1 MSERKY
7 YCFCDSN
14 CKFETMTKEQIL
26 AAIAQAIETGTVGEC
41 DTGFITKVK
50 ETNGGS
56 CITFWVGTQAE
67 YNALDAHEK
76 NCVYIISD
84 DSFVADLAAL
94 VKQLQESV
102 ATAESVAG
110 EAKITAE
117 RAANIITPSMDDG
130 KSYLYM
136 TNEAELDA
144 WLTAQMNELFKASPA
159 AKVSG
164 FYLEDVFQTTT
175 FITVTLKVGMEKDG
189 VIAEFVADVDGCATR
204 WLKSY
209 DYHNGWT
216 PLEWENPPMKS
227 GVTYRTTERHNG
239 KPVYAKTMS
248 VELGEDG
255 VKKSLLFN
263 SGVTKDVQ
271 IVRVDAVC
279 KPISNLY
286 PWTTFPLLNQSDR
299 SVAATCDVKVEE
311 IDNEHCELFAEI
323 RTFVS
328 MVGDIATVT
337 MRWTR

>member
-1 MSERKY
+1 MSDGRKY

-14 CKFETMTKEQIL
+14 CKYETMTKEQIL
-26 AAIAQAIETGTVGEC
+26 AAIAQAIATGTVGEC

-67 YNALDAHEK
+67 YNALATKEK

-84 DSFVADLAAL
+84 DTFIKDMTIL
-94 VKQLQESV
+94 VERLQD
-102 ATAESVAG
+102 AAESAEVVAA
-110 EAKITAE
+110 EALK
-117 RAANIITPSMDDG
+117 RATNIITPSMDDG
-130 KSYLYM
+130 MSYRYIYDEDALNDWLSAQLGTLKQFPAVNVTGIY
-136 TNEAELDA
+136 AEDIFG
-144 WLTAQMNELFKASPA
+144 T
-159 AKVSG
+159 
-164 FYLEDVFQTTT
+164 DC
-175 FITVTLKVGMEKDG
+175 FITVKISIGMESEG
-189 VIAEFVADVDGCATR
+189 AVATFEAAIDGCVTR
-204 WLKSY
+204 WQKTL
-209 DYHNGWT
+209 HENEWT
-216 PLEWENPPMKS
+216 PLEWENPPMKT

-299 SVAATCDVKVEE
+299 SVAATCDIKVEE

-323 RTFVS
+323 RTYVS